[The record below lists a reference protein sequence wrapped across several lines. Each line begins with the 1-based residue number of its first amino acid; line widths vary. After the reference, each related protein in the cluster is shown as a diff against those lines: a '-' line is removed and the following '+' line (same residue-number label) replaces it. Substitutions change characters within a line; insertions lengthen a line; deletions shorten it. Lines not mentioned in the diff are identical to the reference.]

1 VIGTGNAAGETTPP
15 WLIFK
20 SFPTLEWAN
29 IEGDLEMRFAQ
40 SDTAFSNGDI
50 TLEWARDFNRK
61 SWDKSAAVQH
71 RQLDFEEWFGCNEH
85 LKSPSTAAASYDKP
99 PGTEGKAE
107 EDLVWRLLVIDGF
120 SGHGSFA
127 FREYCIKFNILVAFL
142 LPHSTHMLQP
152 MDLGVFQWLKNAHQK
167 RLRDALRKGNLSFNR
182 RDFAG
187 SFKVCVISF
196 NLLSNTPLFT
206 Y

>member
-1 VIGTGNAAGETTPP
+1 
-15 WLIFK
+15 
-20 SFPTLEWAN
+20 
-29 IEGDLEMRFAQ
+29 
-40 SDTAFSNGDI
+40 
-50 TLEWARDFNRK
+50 
-61 SWDKSAAVQH
+61 
-71 RQLDFEEWFGCNEH
+71 
-85 LKSPSTAAASYDKP
+85 
-99 PGTEGKAE
+99 
-107 EDLVWRLLVIDGF
+107 
-120 SGHGSFA
+120 
-127 FREYCIKFNILVAFL
+127 
-142 LPHSTHMLQP
+142 MLQP